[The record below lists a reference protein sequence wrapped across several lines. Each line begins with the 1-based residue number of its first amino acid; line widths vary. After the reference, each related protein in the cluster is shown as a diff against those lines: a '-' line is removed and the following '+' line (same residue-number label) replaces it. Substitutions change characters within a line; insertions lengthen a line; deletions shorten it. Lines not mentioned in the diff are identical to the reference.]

1 MKNIIASVVVA
12 AGAVALAM
20 PATAQVTGSAPTAD
34 NLTIC
39 ATEGTRGWKLT
50 GTPGATFTDWDMNKI
65 IGQIVGDGN
74 CQEGWAM
81 LSSVDPRIML
91 GNGIQLNNVDTAT
104 DRVVTDTN
112 TVVTTADAGRITA
125 AYQGF
130 APEVLKGRPN
140 HANDKWK
147 LVAADGNGG
156 GTYKVK
162 RPGNTTRSKGDT
174 LLFTSQ
180 MLEDRDHNGTCT
192 TNAKWC
198 RNFRYGAS
206 RDTTTV
212 TEDYVTTTT
221 RTYTYTGTRV
231 FCPSVWTYT
240 FVSPNGD
247 AVGNVQ
253 GRVGEC
259 QEKRYTITRVESFDR
274 NGSTTTSTVGDKYVT
289 PQN

>member
-12 AGAVALAM
+12 AGAVALAV
-20 PATAQVTGSAPTAD
+20 PATAVTSSAPTAD

-50 GTPGATFTDWDMNKI
+50 GTPGATFTDWNMNQI
-65 IGQIVGDGN
+65 IGEMVGDGN
-74 CQEGWAM
+74 CQEGWSM
-81 LSSVDPRIML
+81 LSSVDPRITL
-91 GNGIQLNNVDTAT
+91 GNGTQLNNVDTAT

-125 AYQGF
+125 AWQGF
-130 APEVLKGRPN
+130 APEVLKGRN
-140 HANDKWK
+140 NGSNDKWK
-147 LVAADGNGG
+147 LMSTDGVNHTYKLVKQGNHPWSKGTEHVFTDQMIIDRDFKG
-156 GTYKVK
+156 GTAVVDPFYYDK
-162 RPGNTTRSKGDT
+162 
-174 LLFTSQ
+174 L
-180 MLEDRDHNGTCT
+180 
-192 TNAKWC
+192 
-198 RNFRYGAS
+198 RYAAS

-212 TEDYVTTTT
+212 NQDYVTTTT

-259 QEKRYTITRVESFDR
+259 QEKRYTVTRVESFDR